1 MIKKI
6 LKENYIYIIIII
18 LLIITFLIVK
28 NTSLYNKVVN
38 FDYSVI
44 EFMGN
49 HVDKRLTEIFSFL
62 TNFGDW
68 YIPSLIIVCILIFI
82 KNKWYFGLLAGSY
95 SVSGLTVLVSKLI
108 VRRPRPLNALIE
120 IPKSY
125 SFPSGHTLTSI
136 VFYMILWHL
145 VTKNTNT
152 FNRIIFFMSFTILA
166 VLIGFSRV
174 YLGVHFFSDVMGGL
188 ILAIPCTL
196 MCINIIDKNFED
208 KLK

>member
-49 HVDKRLTEIFSFL
+49 HVDKRLTEVFSFL

-82 KNKWYFGLLAGSY
+82 KNTRYFL
-95 SVSGLTVLVSKLI
+95 
-108 VRRPRPLNALIE
+108 R
-120 IPKSY
+120 
-125 SFPSGHTLTSI
+125 F
-136 VFYMILWHL
+136 
-145 VTKNTNT
+145 
-152 FNRIIFFMSFTILA
+152 
-166 VLIGFSRV
+166 
-174 YLGVHFFSDVMGGL
+174 
-188 ILAIPCTL
+188 
-196 MCINIIDKNFED
+196 
-208 KLK
+208 

>member
-28 NTSLYNKVVN
+28 NTSLYNKLVDI
-38 FDYSVI
+38 DYSVI

-49 HVDKRLTEIFSFL
+49 HVDKRLTAVFSFL

-68 YIPSLIIVCILIFI
+68 YIPSLIIVCILLFV
-82 KNKWYFGLLAGSY
+82 KNRWYFTLLTGSY
-95 SVSGLTVLVSKLI
+95 VVSGLAVLVTKLL
-108 VRRPRPLNALIE
+108 VRRPRPLVALIE

-136 VFYMILWHL
+136 VFYMVLWHL
-145 VTKNTNT
+145 LTKNTNT
-152 FNRIIFFMSFTILA
+152 FNKVIFFISFILLA
-166 VLIGFSRV
+166 ILIGFSRI
-174 YLGVHFFSDVMGGL
+174 YLGVHFFTDVMGGL

-196 MCINIIDKNFED
+196 MCINIINKNFED